1 MDLGIKG
8 KVALVAASS
17 KGLGKAI
24 AFALAGEGVNLSI
37 FSRSKDSIE
46 LTASEIRRGG
56 FQVDILPSVADVTDK
71 EQIDEVIEAT
81 VEKFKGIDILIN
93 NAGGPPFGFFEDFE
107 SHDWQNALQL
117 NLLSGI
123 YLSRKVVPLMKKQNW
138 GRIINIT
145 SVAVKQPID
154 GLILSNTSRAGLI
167 GFSKTLSNELGE
179 YNILVNNICPGRI
192 YTDRIKTLAEKRAV
206 QLGIKYEKA
215 IEEMEKD
222 IPLGRI
228 GTPEELAALAC
239 FLASDK
245 ASYITGTTIQVD
257 GGLLRGLF

>member
-17 KGLGKAI
+17 KGIGKAI
-24 AFALAGEGVNLSI
+24 AAALADEGVNLSI
-37 FSRSKDSIE
+37 FSRSEDEIE
-46 LTASEIRRGG
+46 RTASEIRTRLG
-56 FQVDILPSVADVTDK
+56 VDVLASAADVTNK
-71 EQIDEVIEAT
+71 EQIDRIIEDT
-81 VEKFKGIDILIN
+81 VKALGGIDILIN

-107 SHDWQNALQL
+107 SPEWQSALEL

-123 YLSRKVVPLMKKQNW
+123 YLAKKVVPLMKQKDW
-138 GRIINIT
+138 GRIVNIT
-145 SVAVKQPID
+145 SIAVKQPID

-167 GFSKTLSNELGE
+167 GFSKTLSNELAKH
-179 YNILVNNICPGRI
+179 NILVNNICPGRI
-192 YTDRIKTLAEKRAV
+192 YTDRIKALAEKRAA
-206 QLGIKYEKA
+206 QSDIEYAKA

-222 IPLGRI
+222 IPLQRI

-239 FLASDK
+239 FLASEK
-245 ASYITGTTIQVD
+245 ASYMTGTTIQVD

>member
-17 KGLGKAI
+17 KGIGKAI
-24 AFALAGEGVNLSI
+24 TVGLADEGVNLSI
-37 FSRSKDSIE
+37 FSRSKNEIE
-46 LTASEIRRGG
+46 RAASEIRAR
-56 FQVDILPSVADVTDK
+56 FDVDVLASAADVTNK
-71 EQIDEVIEAT
+71 EQVDRVIEDT
-81 VEKFKGIDILIN
+81 VKTHGGIDILIN

-107 SHDWQNALQL
+107 SPDWRNALEL

-123 YLSRKVVPLMKKQNW
+123 YLAEKTVPLMKERNW
-138 GRIINIT
+138 GRIVNIT
-145 SVAVKQPID
+145 SIAVKQPID

-167 GFSKTLSNELGE
+167 GFSKTLSNELGQH
-179 YNILVNNICPGRI
+179 NILVNNICPGRI
-192 YTDRIKTLAEKRAV
+192 YTDRIKALAEKRAA
-206 QLGIKYEKA
+206 QSGIEYEKA

-222 IPLGRI
+222 IPLKRI

-239 FLASDK
+239 FLASEK
-245 ASYITGTTIQVD
+245 ASYMTGTTIQVD

>member
-17 KGLGKAI
+17 KGIGKAI
-24 AFALAGEGVNLSI
+24 AFGLANEGVNLSI
-37 FSRSKDSIE
+37 FSRSKNEIE
-46 LTASEIRRGG
+46 RVASEIRTR
-56 FQVDILPSVADVTDK
+56 FDVNVLASVADVTNK
-71 EQIDEVIEAT
+71 EQVDNVIKNTSRE
-81 VEKFKGIDILIN
+81 FDGIHILIN
-93 NAGGPPFGFFEDFE
+93 NAGGPPFGFFEDFD
-107 SHDWQNALQL
+107 SPDWQNALEL

-123 YLSRKVVPLMKKQNW
+123 YLAKKVTPLMKKQNW
-138 GRIINIT
+138 GRIVNIT
-145 SVAVKQPID
+145 SIAVKQPID

-167 GFSKTLSNELGE
+167 GFSKTLSNELAK

-192 YTDRIKTLAEKRAV
+192 YTDRIKALAEKRAA
-206 QLGIKYEKA
+206 QSGIEYEKA

-222 IPLGRI
+222 VPLQRI

-239 FLASDK
+239 FLASEK